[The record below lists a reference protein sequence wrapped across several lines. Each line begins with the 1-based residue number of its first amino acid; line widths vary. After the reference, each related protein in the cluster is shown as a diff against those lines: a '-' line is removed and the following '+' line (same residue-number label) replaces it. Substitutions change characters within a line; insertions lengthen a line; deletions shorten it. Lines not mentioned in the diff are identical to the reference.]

1 MSPAE
6 ANDLASSSWA
16 ATSVGS
22 SERIAWANSRTA
34 ASLPTLRA
42 NSRAF
47 RCSVSAWGWLVTIAR
62 YRCQCRLRLSL
73 RGLQF
78 GDPPES
84 VEVVGLRREHGP
96 ACGESGVGAVEAD
109 GQ

>member
-1 MSPAE
+1 VGE
-6 ANDLASSSWA
+6 LAHRGVVADA
-16 ATSVGS
+16 AGELEGLSVLR
-22 SERIAWANSRTA
+22 ERLGLARHD
-34 ASLPTLRA
+34 R
-42 NSRAF
+42 
-47 RCSVSAWGWLVTIAR
+47 SV
-62 YRCQCRLRLSL
+62 RCQCRLRLSL

-78 GDPPES
+78 GDSPES